1 MTVEHFV
8 AANSLTENWLPQLS
22 FEAVISELFT
32 LFRSILGYTIEM
44 QIFVGKFATLREN
57 DKTFK

>member
-8 AANSLTENWLPQLS
+8 AANSVTENQDPQLS
-22 FEAVISELFT
+22 FGAVISELFRLFWSVT
-32 LFRSILGYTIEM
+32 LLKC
-44 QIFVGKFATLREN
+44 KFSLVNLATLREN

>member
-22 FEAVISELFT
+22 FEAVISELF
-32 LFRSILGYTIEM
+32 RSILGYTIEM
-44 QIFVGKFATLREN
+44 QMFVGKFATLREN